1 MTFKLHPLHTPERH
15 RSVMRERGV
24 LGYHEW
30 LAEKRGTGR
39 STGRMLSQIAGAI
52 LSPGSRIQLLD
63 HEHSTVD
70 TTGARR
76 AYAECVLAYINMLRL
91 QHMRTEN
98 IQGVFYLTF
107 GEPV

>member
-15 RSVMRERGV
+15 HQVMTECGV
-24 LGYHEW
+24 RGYHEW

-39 STGRMLSQIAGAI
+39 STGRMLAQIADAI

-63 HEHSTVD
+63 HEHRTVN
-70 TTGARR
+70 TIGARR
-76 AYAECVLAYINMLRL
+76 AYAECVLALTNMLRL

-107 GEPV
+107 GEPA